1 MPVEELVE
9 QHHLMQSTVAN
20 LKHANDSQV
29 CRDLSQKLESIRE
42 QRRSEQDQTQEQLQQ
57 LSRRLQGARSRVEA
71 SKAQREQKSHAEV
84 MRDLETEKQAAGDA
98 ITAQESRQT
107 QLNADIAVLEKQ
119 LETLDDN
126 VERQMVPDEGVL
138 MLQILRGLGV
148 EPLANA
154 QTGLVESARVWTPKS
169 ACVVPVRE
177 NAHGHQLSSHQLA
190 ASLWDLC
197 S

>member
-9 QHHLMQSTVAN
+9 QRHLMQSTVAN
-20 LKHANDSQV
+20 LKHANDSQI

-42 QRRSEQDQTQEQLQQ
+42 SRRSEQDRMQEQLQQ
-57 LSRRLQGARSRVEA
+57 LSRRLQGARSRVDA

-98 ITAQESRQT
+98 IAAQESRQS
-107 QLNADIAVLEKQ
+107 QLNADIAELERQ
-119 LETLDDN
+119 LQTLDDN
-126 VERQMVPDEGVL
+126 IERQMVPDEGVL

-154 QTGLVESARVWTPKS
+154 QTGVVESARVWTPKS
-169 ACVVPVRE
+169 ACVVPVRSDTQE
-177 NAHGHQLSSHQLA
+177 QQLPPHKLA
-190 ASLWDLC
+190 ARLWDLC
-197 S
+197 A